1 MREMHVGRGT
11 GWDNRGRGKRREGT
25 RRTQLGTAWRGLN
38 VAEAMVREMRCV
50 KRYPTGT
57 SHWSN
62 ETRTDDRAP
71 HPWLAVACVGRGGEA

>member
-38 VAEAMVREMRCV
+38 VAEAMVRENALREKV
-50 KRYPTGT
+50 
-57 SHWSN
+57 SN
-62 ETRTDDRAP
+62 RNKPLVERDAD
-71 HPWLAVACVGRGGEA
+71 GRQSASPMAGCRVRGAWR